1 MSMLSQVSYIYKNSA
16 MIEQIRRFF
25 EIVPEDIHE
34 KGVYVEEIQKITL
47 KDIAYRYRG
56 KNEYALRNINLE
68 FSKDDFAVLVGY
80 NGSGKSTLIK
90 IIMGIYSD
98 YEGDIFVNDINL
110 KDVNLDNYR
119 RRISVMFQNYKYEC
133 F

>member
-1 MSMLSQVSYIYKNSA
+1 MRI
-16 MIEQIRRFF
+16 
-25 EIVPEDIHE
+25 DI
-34 KGVYVEEIQKITL
+34 G
-47 KDIAYRYRG
+47 A

-110 KDVNLDNYR
+110 RML
-119 RRISVMFQNYKYEC
+119 IWIIIGEGSA
-133 F
+133 